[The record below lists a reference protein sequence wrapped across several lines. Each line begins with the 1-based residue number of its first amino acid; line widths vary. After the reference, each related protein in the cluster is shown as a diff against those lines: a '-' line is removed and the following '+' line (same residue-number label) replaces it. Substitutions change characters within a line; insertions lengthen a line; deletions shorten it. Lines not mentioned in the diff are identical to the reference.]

1 MNQGVLKF
9 LHHNK
14 MVELDFARESF
25 LPSTTV
31 LNYLRSNPQYRG
43 TKEGCAEGDC
53 GACTVVIGEL
63 DADHRLRYYVVDS
76 CLMFLPAL
84 HGKQLITVEN
94 LARKING
101 ALELHPVQQAIVDN
115 HGSQCGFC
123 TPGYAMSMFAFYK
136 NQTPPT
142 PENTMDSFSGNL
154 CRCTGYKPLADS
166 IMQCCSQI
174 IADQFDEDLDE
185 VVEKLALI
193 NNESPSLHIVANG
206 QTYLLPVGAGLTL
219 ELRNEFRD
227 AVAVNGSTDIAISQN
242 KTFRNLPQI
251 LDLSHVS
258 EWKAITTTQ
267 EGYFIGSGVS
277 IEQFKEFS
285 KSHFPEMLPLLNVF
299 ASQQIRNVAT
309 IGGNIANASPVGDLL
324 PLLMAL
330 NASVVLASVRG
341 QRQVA
346 LENFITGYRSTCLQA
361 DELVASIYI
370 PKLDSHNLFYCEKVS
385 TRRDVDIST
394 VSLAL
399 NLQVDSHGCIA
410 NPKVVFGGM
419 AASVKRAGA
428 IERALEGRL
437 PTLEN
442 AQLAGEVLEN
452 EFEPISDARGS
463 SAFRMAVGRN
473 LLLKAFI
480 SFGCS

>member
-9 LHHNK
+9 LHHNE
-14 MVELDFARESF
+14 MVELDFAAKTF

-31 LNYLRSNPQYRG
+31 LNFLRSNPQYRG

-63 DADHRLRYYVVDS
+63 DADNRLRYYAVDS

-94 LARKING
+94 LARKKNG
-101 ALELHPVQQAIVDN
+101 VLELHHVQQAIVDN

-136 NQTPPT
+136 NQIQPT
-142 PENTMDSFSGNL
+142 PENTLDSFSGNL

-166 IMQCCSQI
+166 ITQCCSRI
-174 IADQFDEDLDE
+174 IADQFDENLDE

-193 NNESPSLHIVANG
+193 HKESPSLHIIANG
-206 QTYLLPVGAGLTL
+206 QTYLLPVSISQAL
-219 ELRNEFRD
+219 ELRDEYRH
-227 AVAVNGSTDIAISQN
+227 AVIVNGSTDVAISQN

-251 LDLSHVS
+251 LDLSHLS
-258 EWKAITTTQ
+258 EWKAITTTH

-277 IEQFKEFS
+277 IEQLKEFS
-285 KSHFPEMLPLLNVF
+285 KRHFTEMLPLLNVF

-341 QRQVA
+341 KRQVA
-346 LENFITGYRSTCLQA
+346 LENFITGYRSTCLQS

-370 PKLDSHNLFYCEKVS
+370 PRLGGHNLFYIEKVS

-399 NLQVDSHGCIA
+399 NLQVDGHGHIA
-410 NPKVVFGGM
+410 NPRVVFGGM
-419 AASVKRAGA
+419 AASVKRAVA
-428 IERALEGRL
+428 IEQALEGRL

-442 AQLAGEVLEN
+442 AQIAGEMLEN